1 MNISEELQ
9 KAMYDLVVTFLAAVN
24 QKDREI
30 LLSKFEVTSMMLD
43 EILASLEYMGHLD
56 LSLIPYE
63 KTLHHNIINIPIF
76 EIDEIEH
83 GTFIVECIIQNFGKD
98 TELILQGYVD
108 CEDQNL
114 KYYAPLFKS

>member
-1 MNISEELQ
+1 MNISEEKQ
-9 KAMYDLVVTFLAAVN
+9 KAMYDLVATFLVAVN
-24 QKDREI
+24 QKDRES
-30 LLSKFEVTSMMLD
+30 LLSKFEVTSMMFD
-43 EILASLEYMGHLD
+43 EILASLEYLGHRD
-56 LSLIPYE
+56 LSLIAYE
-63 KTLHHNIINIPIF
+63 KTRNHHVINRPIF

-83 GTFIVECIIQNFGKD
+83 DTFIVECIIQNFRKD